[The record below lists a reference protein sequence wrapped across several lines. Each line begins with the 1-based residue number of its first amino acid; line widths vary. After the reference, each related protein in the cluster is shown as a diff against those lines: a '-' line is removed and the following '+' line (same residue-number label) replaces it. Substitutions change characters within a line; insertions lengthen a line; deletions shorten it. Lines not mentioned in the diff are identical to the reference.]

1 MNMSITFI
9 RVVFTLLSIIFFT
22 VVTSN
27 IGGGMNVN
35 NLLIGVGSGLLF
47 STLLLGIEYFYRRTN
62 LKALNT
68 FVLGLFFGCLLA
80 QGLVYALSGILE
92 LGSLFISPQVA
103 TIVVVSLYLFSIY
116 SGIMLTI
123 RAADEI
129 HISIP
134 FIKFQPTTQKK
145 KDILLESSVLLD
157 PRIIDL
163 AASGILN
170 NLLVLPQFII
180 KEQNQI
186 AESPNDSLKGKARRA
201 LEVIKKLETMPQLQM
216 RYNDTDFPEIKDTTA
231 KAVRLA
237 RLTDSSILTADI
249 NRIEQ
254 SSIEGITVINIH
266 MLANSLKPISQS
278 GEYIT
283 IKVQRYGKEA
293 RQGVGYLE
301 DGTMVVINGGAE
313 YIGETI
319 KAQVLS
325 VKHTSSGRMIFC
337 NTAEQAMLSDEE
349 VEESLS
355 RFENASK
362 GYYTS

>member
-1 MNMSITFI
+1 MNMSFTLIRFI
-9 RVVFTLLSIIFFT
+9 FALLSIIFFT
-22 VVTSN
+22 VVTTN
-27 IGGGMNVN
+27 IGGGTNAN
-35 NLLIGVGSGLLF
+35 TIILGIGAGLLF
-47 STLLLGIEYFYRRTN
+47 NGFLLGAEYFYRRTN

-68 FVLGLFFGCLLA
+68 LVLGLFFGCLLA
-80 QGLVYALSGILE
+80 HAIVYAFSGVLE
-92 LGSLFISPQVA
+92 LGNLFVSPQAA
-103 TIVVVSLYLFSIY
+103 TITLVSVYLFCMY
-116 SGIMLTI
+116 TGIMLTV

-145 KDILLESSVLLD
+145 KDILLDSSILLD

-163 AASGILN
+163 ATSGIVN

-186 AESPNDSLKGKARRA
+186 AEGPNDALKGKARRA
-201 LEVIKKLETMPQLQM
+201 LEVIKKLETLPQLQI

-237 RLTDSSILTADI
+237 RLTDSSILTADL

-278 GEYIT
+278 GEHIT

-337 NTAEQAMLSDEE
+337 NTAEQSMLSDEE

-355 RFENASK
+355 RFENSPK

>member
-1 MNMSITFI
+1 MNMSFTFI
-9 RVVFTLLSIIFFT
+9 RIVFTLLSVIFFT

-27 IGGGMNVN
+27 IGGGMNTY
-35 NLLIGVGSGLLF
+35 NLLTGIGAGVLF
-47 STLLLGIEYFYRRTN
+47 SAFLVGAEYFFRRTN

-80 QGLVYALSGILE
+80 HGVVYALSGVLE
-92 LGSLFISPQVA
+92 LGSLFISPQAA
-103 TIVVVSLYLFSIY
+103 TISLVSIYLFTIY
-116 SGIMLTI
+116 SGIILTF

-145 KDILLESSVLLD
+145 KDILLDSSILLD

-163 AASGILN
+163 ATSGIVN

-186 AESPNDSLKGKARRA
+186 AEGSNDALKGKARRA
-201 LEVIKKLETMPQLQM
+201 LEVIKKLETLPQLQI

-231 KAVRLA
+231 KTVRLA

-278 GEYIT
+278 GEYIM

-313 YIGETI
+313 FIGETI

-337 NTAEQAMLSDEE
+337 NTAEQALLSDEE

-355 RFENASK
+355 RFENAPK

>member
-1 MNMSITFI
+1 MNMSFIFVRFLVVVLSISFFTMASITFNES
-9 RVVFTLLSIIFFT
+9 FHLL
-22 VVTSN
+22 N
-27 IGGGMNVN
+27 C
-35 NLLIGVGSGLLF
+35 
-47 STLLLGIEYFYRRTN
+47 LLGLVEGLVFSFILMGTDFYFRRTN
-62 LKALNT
+62 LKAFNT
-68 FVLGLFFGCLLA
+68 TVLGLFFGCLLA
-80 QGLVYALSGILE
+80 HSLVFAFSGLIDFGHLALSPHAAQVIL
-92 LGSLFISPQVA
+92 IS
-103 TIVVVSLYLFSIY
+103 IYLFSIY
-116 SGIMLTI
+116 TGISFTV

-134 FIKFQPTTQKK
+134 FIKFQPTMQKK
-145 KDILLESSVLLD
+145 KDILLDSSILLD

-163 AASGILN
+163 ASSGIVN

-186 AESPNDSLKGKARRA
+186 AEGPLDSNKSKARRA
-201 LEVIKKLETMPQLQM
+201 LDVIKKLESLTQLQL
-216 RYNDTDFPEIKDTTA
+216 RYIDTDFPEIKDTTA
-231 KAVRLA
+231 KVVRLA
-237 RLTDSSILTADI
+237 RLTDASILTADI

-254 SSIEGITVINIH
+254 SSIEGIAVINIH

-337 NTAEQAMLSDEE
+337 NTAEQALLSEDDMEQT
-349 VEESLS
+349 LAKY
-355 RFENASK
+355 ENVSK
-362 GYYTS
+362 DYFSA

>member
-1 MNMSITFI
+1 MNMSFIFI
-9 RVVFTLLSIIFFT
+9 RFIFTILSVMFFTLVST
-22 VVTSN
+22 N
-27 IGGGMNVN
+27 IGGGFGLNT
-35 NLLIGVGSGLLF
+35 LGIGVGAGLAFTAFLI
-47 STLLLGIEYFYRRTN
+47 GAEYIFRRSN
-62 LKALNT
+62 LKALNIV
-68 FVLGLFFGCLLA
+68 VLGLFIGCLLA
-80 QGLVYALSGILE
+80 QGIVYAFSGVLE
-92 LGSLFISPQVA
+92 LGNLFISAQVA
-103 TIVVVSLYLFSIY
+103 TISIVSIYLFSIY
-116 SGIMLTI
+116 TGIMLTV
-123 RAADEI
+123 RASDEI

-145 KDILLESSVLLD
+145 KDILLDSSILLD

-163 AASGILN
+163 ANSGIVN

-186 AESPNDSLKGKARRA
+186 AEGPNDSLKAKARRA
-201 LEVIKKLETMPQLQM
+201 LEVIKKLETLPQLEI

-231 KAVRLA
+231 KTVRLA

-278 GEYIT
+278 GEYIN

-313 YIGETI
+313 YIGESI

-337 NTAEQAMLSDEE
+337 NTAEQAMFSDEE

-355 RFENASK
+355 RFENSPK